1 MSRKRSAP
9 DSGVGQTAAR
19 GWSQV
24 KMAFI
29 LPGLAVAAVA
39 LMPAASVETS
49 VADGAAFD
57 QWRTIAQGDAISPV
71 KPAPGDLVEERTG
84 ANGRPIRVVVL
95 TPRPPAAAGTVF
107 VKPPAPG
114 ADAAA
119 MLAEALQQAR
129 RSGAHRLVLAP
140 GVYRLASRT
149 RAVDADAAL
158 ALRDLQ
164 DFTIEGAGATLLVA
178 SEGNGLV
185 ISNCQRLRLVGV
197 TIDYDTPT
205 SGSGVVA
212 EKNGQKVIGLDP
224 GAVAGDKLHQVIV
237 RSDDVDRRYFFGRQ
251 GVELQNSGGEL
262 SAGAALDKL
271 PPGAPVLLKYHH
283 YQGAAIQVRDANHL
297 HATTDLIFDRVV
309 IHGSTGAGIDVE
321 RMGRGLALLHVEIR
335 ARLNGPPLSVEYDGV
350 HVTSFGGDLILRD
363 SLIRDQGDDAI
374 NLSTVV
380 HRVESATPGSDEVVL
395 SHRTDVIAVGDT
407 LAFFDPSGGYV
418 SQARVRAFLPSPEHA
433 RVKFDRPIPSAAL
446 GYARNLDLLGRR
458 YVISGNQIGPCQC
471 HGILAQTP
479 NGVIDNNVLSGLRF
493 NAIRLLTSLKP
504 WMEGAGPFNIAVLN
518 NQIRDTGGDRN
529 RTVPHAA
536 ISVYVQN
543 GTYLATA
550 PVGADVAIRGN
561 LISNVAQGCVYAEG
575 VRNLNVGANRCT
587 SRSGDR
593 ID

>member
-1 MSRKRSAP
+1 
-9 DSGVGQTAAR
+9 
-19 GWSQV
+19 
-24 KMAFI
+24 MAHV
-29 LPGLAVAAVA
+29 LPRLAVLAIV
-39 LMPAASVETS
+39 LTPAASAETS
-49 VADGAAFD
+49 VPGAATFD
-57 QWRTIAQGDAISPV
+57 DWRTIAQSDVISPV
-71 KPAPGDLVEERTG
+71 KPAPGDLVEQRTG
-84 ANGRPIRVVVL
+84 ANGQPIRVVVL
-95 TPRPPAAAGTVF
+95 APRPPAAAGTVF
-107 VKPPAPG
+107 VSPPAQG

-119 MLAEALQQAR
+119 TLAEALQKAR

-149 RAVDADAAL
+149 RVVDADAAL
-158 ALRDLQ
+158 VLRDLQ

-178 SEGNGLV
+178 SGGNGLV
-185 ISNCQRLRLVGV
+185 ISNCQRLRLSGV

-205 SGSGVVA
+205 SGSGTVV
-212 EKNGQKVIGLDP
+212 EKNGQKVIRLDA
-224 GAVAGDKLHQVIV
+224 GAVPGDKLHQVIV
-237 RSDDVDRRYFFGRQ
+237 RSDEVDRRFFFGRK
-251 GVELQNSGGEL
+251 GVDLQKTGDEL
-262 SAGAALDKL
+262 SAGAAFDKL
-271 PPGAPVLLKYHH
+271 PPDAPVLLKYHH

-309 IHGSTGAGIDVE
+309 IHGSTGAGIDIE

-335 ARLNGPPLSVEYDGV
+335 ARPNGPPLSVEYDGV

-407 LAFFDPSGGYV
+407 LAFFDLSGGYL
-418 SQARVRAFLPSPEHA
+418 SQARVSAFLPSPQHA
-433 RVKFDRPIPSAAL
+433 LVKLDRPIPASAL

-458 YVISGNQIGPCQC
+458 YVIAGNRIGPCQC

-479 NGVIDNNVLSGLRF
+479 NGVIENNVMSGLRF

-536 ISVYVQN
+536 ISVYVQDGN
-543 GTYLATA
+543 HLTTA

-575 VRNLNVGANRCT
+575 VRNLSVRDNRCT

-593 ID
+593 IN